1 MQPKPWCKRCTVI
14 QRAAAIWPLMAS
26 LVWTLASPALAQTA
40 NPVAPIVVSGTVP
53 SQTVQRD
60 LVTRIRELYSPR
72 EVIDQLKVAD
82 VAAPPEWANQ
92 VKQLLIPSLKQVS
105 RGQLSVMGSNVELVG
120 EIAND
125 TQRQQLMTEMRKPLP
140 AHYTVKDALQ
150 VAPQE
155 QGLLDRTLAN
165 RIIEFERGSAV
176 LRPAGKTILDEM
188 ATALLKIGGKKVE
201 LIGHTDAQGNPTS
214 NLALSQ
220 ARAEAVRVYLIGKGV
235 SPALLS
241 AAGMGA
247 QRPIAPND
255 TETGRARNRRIEFR
269 ISQ

>member
-1 MQPKPWCKRCTVI
+1 MQPKPWCQWCTAMK
-14 QRAAAIWPLMAS
+14 RAAAAWFLMAS
-26 LVWTLASPALAQTA
+26 WVWLLASPTQAQTA

-53 SQTVQRD
+53 SQVVQRD
-60 LVTRIRELYSPR
+60 IVARIRELYSPR

-82 VAAPPEWANQ
+82 VAAPPEWSNQ
-92 VKQLLIPSLKQVS
+92 VKQLLTPALKQVS
-105 RGQLSVMGSNVELVG
+105 RGQLSVVGNNIELVG
-120 EIAND
+120 EITND
-125 TQRQQLMTEMRKPLP
+125 TQRQQLMAEMRKPLP
-140 AHYTVKDALQ
+140 AHYTVRDALQ
-150 VAPQE
+150 LAPQE
-155 QGLLDRTLAN
+155 QGLLDKTLAN

-188 ATALLKIGGKKVE
+188 AAALLKIGGKKVE
-201 LIGHTDAQGNPTS
+201 LIGHTDAQGNPAS

-220 ARAEAVRVYLIGKGV
+220 ARAEAVRVYLIGNGV
-235 SPALLS
+235 SAALLS

-247 QRPIAPND
+247 EKPIAAND